1 MNIKLKT
8 LLLPMVM
15 ALALSNVAFAEPVD
29 ATQGAKQEMVQKAPA
44 KPAVHKAVQHKKAVK
59 KVVKK
64 AKHAVAKHKHH
75 HHKHHAHHVH
85 HHAKMVK
92 KAAPAK
98 K

>member
-29 ATQGAKQEMVQKAPA
+29 ANQGAKQEMVQKAPA

-59 KVVKK
+59 KV
-64 AKHAVAKHKHH
+64 KHAVVKHKHH
-75 HHKHHAHHVH
+75 HHKHHI

-92 KAAPAK
+92 KAVPAK